1 MEILKSL
8 QLNYLTDEEIEALT
22 INGGKIKT
30 IELDQILIRIRSE
43 YQKQLSENKSLLQ
56 LSNN

>member
-22 INGGKIKT
+22 INGGKIT
-30 IELDQILIRIRSE
+30 TLELDQILIRIRSE
-43 YQKQLSENKSLLQ
+43 YQKQLSKNKSLLQ